1 MKKEFLFNI
10 LFLLAI
16 NLLIKPFYI
25 FGIDRTV
32 QNLTGKEAYGL
43 YFALFNFT
51 LLFQIVADLGTQNY
65 NNRIISQHPYLAPK
79 YFPAILTL
87 RGALALLYMILVS
100 GVAFFVYD
108 SSHYQQLFWIA
119 LNQLLIAF
127 ILYLRSN
134 IAGLALYR
142 TDSVVSVIDKVLMIS
157 FCSILLWV
165 EPFRSQF
172 RIEWFIWCQTLTLSL
187 TTLTALI
194 ILLRRTGRLRL
205 HFRLP
210 LWIVFIK
217 KSLPFALVI
226 FLMTLYSRIDA
237 VMLERM
243 IPDGPTQ
250 AGIYASAYRL
260 LDASNMI
267 GYLFAS
273 LLLPMFAR
281 LLKDREREG
290 GSLELVDFS
299 FKMIMSGAITAAI
312 TTFYYRRD
320 IMALLYH
327 GDPVFSGDVMGILMS
342 SFIAMCTIYIYGT
355 LLTAHGD
362 LKRMNQLFAISIV
375 LNIVLNLLLIPR
387 YKALGAALATC
398 FTQFFVAGLQ
408 WLLAHRLL
416 KMKIRYGDLLRLLAF
431 TVLLIFS
438 VSWIGVFTVLSWTE
452 RWLLSLISGG
462 LLAFATGLLSW
473 QGVMGMLKRD
483 G

>member
-10 LFLLAI
+10 IFLLAI

-51 LLFQIVADLGTQNY
+51 LIFQIIADLGTQNF

-79 YFPAILTL
+79 YFPAILAL
-87 RGALALLYMILVS
+87 RGALGIIYMTLVL
-100 GVAFFVYD
+100 GVAFFIYD
-108 SSHYQQLFWIA
+108 AAQYHELCWIA

-134 IAGLALYR
+134 VAGLAMYR
-142 TDSVVSVIDKVLMIS
+142 TDSVISVIDKILMIS

-165 EPFRSQF
+165 APFRNHF

-187 TTLTALI
+187 TALTALAVI
-194 ILLRRTGRLRL
+194 LRRTGKFRLYF
-205 HFRLP
+205 HLP
-210 LWIVFIK
+210 LWIIFIK

-243 IPDGPTQ
+243 IADGPTQ

-281 LLKDREREG
+281 LLKDHEQKG
-290 GSLELVDFS
+290 TSLDLVDFS
-299 FKMIMSGAITAAI
+299 FKMIMCGAITAAVTI
-312 TTFYYRRD
+312 FYYRAD
-320 IMALLYH
+320 IMGLLYQ
-327 GDPVFSGDVMGILMS
+327 GDPVFAGDVMGVLMC
-342 SFIAMCTIYIYGT
+342 SFVAMCTIYIYGT

-362 LKRMNQLFAISIV
+362 LKRMNQLFAVSIV
-375 LNIVLNLLLIPR
+375 LNVLLNLFLIPH
-387 YKALGAALATC
+387 YKALGAAGATC
-398 FTQFFVAGLQ
+398 ITQFFVAVMQ

-416 KMKIRYGDLLRLLAF
+416 KMKIRYMDLLRLVVFAVLLFLVVQWVGTFAGVEWLYRWAISLAAGGILAF
-431 TVLLIFS
+431 L
-438 VSWIGVFTVLSWTE
+438 
-452 RWLLSLISGG
+452 
-462 LLAFATGLLSW
+462 TGLLSW
-473 QGVMGMLKRD
+473 RAVAAFLKV
-483 G
+483 